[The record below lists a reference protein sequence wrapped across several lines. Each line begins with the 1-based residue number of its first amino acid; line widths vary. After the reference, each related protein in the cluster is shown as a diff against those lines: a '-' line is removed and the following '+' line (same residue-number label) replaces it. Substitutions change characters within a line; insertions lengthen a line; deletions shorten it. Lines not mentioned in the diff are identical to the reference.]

1 MQVTS
6 NPITEKQTGLERQAR
21 SKEISASNSPSIN
34 SPKFDE
40 QGSDKGATQN
50 DTSQYLKVLSRVE
63 NLLIQNKLPDAAIE
77 GFAGAVKNQIDA
89 MTEEDRQM
97 LMKLPELKTLELD
110 DLDDI
115 PEMIKNDI
123 RNEHK
128 STALL
133 KFLRVPEF
141 ADLMRT
147 DKKPTP
153 KTYNAQSALHSSPS
167 KHEDKILSESVTD
180 LEKTK
185 QTSSGNVTQNI
196 NQKISPP
203 VTNLAV

>member
-1 MQVTS
+1 MQVTP
-6 NPITEKQTGLERQAR
+6 NTIPDKQTGLERQIR

-40 QGSDKGATQN
+40 QGSEKGATQN

-89 MTEEDRQM
+89 MTEEERQM
-97 LMKLPELKTLELD
+97 LMKLPELNELALD
-110 DLDDI
+110 DLDDV

-123 RNEHK
+123 RNEDK

-153 KTYNAQSALHSSPS
+153 KTYTAQSALQTSPS
-167 KHEDKILSESVTD
+167 KHEDKILSESAPN
-180 LEKTK
+180 LEKPVQSYSAKATK
-185 QTSSGNVTQNI
+185 NTS
-196 NQKISPP
+196 QKVNPP

>member
-6 NPITEKQTGLERQAR
+6 NPIPEKQTGLERQVR
-21 SKEISASNSPSIN
+21 SKEIPASNSPSIQ
-34 SPKFDE
+34 SPKIE
-40 QGSDKGATQN
+40 EHGSDKGAAQN
-50 DTSQYLKVLSRVE
+50 ETSQYLKVLSRVE
-63 NLLIQNKLPDAAIE
+63 NLLIQDKLPDAAIE

-97 LMKLPELKTLELD
+97 LMKLPELKMLELD

-123 RNEHK
+123 RNEDK
-128 STALL
+128 NTVLL

-147 DKKPTP
+147 DNKPAP
-153 KTYNAQSALHSSPS
+153 KTYTAQPALQPSPA
-167 KHEDKILSESVTD
+167 KHEGKILSESTPV
-180 LEKTK
+180 LVKTA
-185 QTSSGNVTQNI
+185 QPSSAKATQNI
-196 NQKISPP
+196 SLNVNPP
-203 VTNLAV
+203 FTNRAI

>member
-1 MQVTS
+1 MQVTP
-6 NPITEKQTGLERQAR
+6 NTIPDKQTGLERQIR

-40 QGSDKGATQN
+40 QGSEKGATQN

-89 MTEEDRQM
+89 ITEEERQM
-97 LMKLPELKTLELD
+97 LMKLPELKELELD
-110 DLDDI
+110 DLDDV

-123 RNEHK
+123 RNEDK

-147 DKKPTP
+147 DKNPTP
-153 KTYNAQSALHSSPS
+153 KTYTANSVSQPS
-167 KHEDKILSESVTD
+167 TTKHEGKILSEPAPVLARTVQPPSA
-180 LEKTK
+180 KA
-185 QTSSGNVTQNI
+185 TQNI
-196 NQKISPP
+196 SLNVNPP
-203 VTNLAV
+203 FTNRTI

>member
-1 MQVTS
+1 MQVTP
-6 NPITEKQTGLERQAR
+6 NTIPDKQTGLERQIR

-40 QGSDKGATQN
+40 QGSEKGAAKN
-50 DTSQYLKVLSRVE
+50 ETSQYLKVLSRVE

-89 MTEEDRQM
+89 MTEADRQM
-97 LMKLPELKTLELD
+97 LMKLPELKELELD
-110 DLDDI
+110 DLDDV

-123 RNEHK
+123 RNEDK
-128 STALL
+128 NTVLL

-147 DKKPTP
+147 DNKPGP
-153 KTYNAQSALHSSPS
+153 KTYTAQAAIQPSPA
-167 KHEDKILSESVTD
+167 KHEGKILSESAPN
-180 LEKTK
+180 LENQIQSPSAKA
-185 QTSSGNVTQNI
+185 TQNI
-196 NQKISPP
+196 SQKVNSPL
-203 VTNLAV
+203 TNRAV